1 MEERGVE
8 VRPLY
13 AITHPLREAETL
25 VGIVT
30 EELRPEGMALAQREV
45 RTQTDLMGD
54 SGIDTQVID
63 DPRGEGRG
71 LTIALIPQRV
81 GDVGATATIV
91 EIDPSGEL
99 LGEELIVSTDQAGEA
114 LDTLVGSRLTL
125 DIQDRRRHTA
135 VLDTRLTD
143 ELDLRDF
150 AHGHP
155 LQEGDDFVL

>member
-13 AITHPLREAETL
+13 TIAHPLREAETL
-25 VGIVT
+25 VGIVP
-30 EELRPEGMALAQREV
+30 EELRPKGMPLAQREV
-45 RTQTDLMGD
+45 GTQTDLMGD

-63 DPRGEGRG
+63 DSRGEGRG

-99 LGEELIVSTDQAGEA
+99 LGEELIVYRPGW
-114 LDTLVGSRLTL
+114 
-125 DIQDRRRHTA
+125 
-135 VLDTRLTD
+135 
-143 ELDLRDF
+143 
-150 AHGHP
+150 
-155 LQEGDDFVL
+155 

>member
-1 MEERGVE
+1 M
-8 VRPLY
+8 P
-13 AITHPLREAETL
+13 
-25 VGIVT
+25 
-30 EELRPEGMALAQREV
+30 LAQREV

-63 DPRGEGRG
+63 DSRGEGRG

-91 EIDPSGEL
+91 EIDPSREL
-99 LGEELIVSTDQAGEA
+99 LGEELIVSTNQAGEA
-114 LDTLVGSRLTL
+114 LDTLIGSRLTL
-125 DIQDRRRHTA
+125 DIQDRRRHSA

>member
-1 MEERGVE
+1 MV
-8 VRPLY
+8 
-13 AITHPLREAETL
+13 
-25 VGIVT
+25 
-30 EELRPEGMALAQREV
+30 
-45 RTQTDLMGD
+45 
-54 SGIDTQVID
+54 S
-63 DPRGEGRG
+63 
-71 LTIALIPQRV
+71 TIALIPQRV

-114 LDTLVGSRLTL
+114 LDALIGLRLTL
-125 DIQDRRRHTA
+125 DIQDRRRHSA
-135 VLDTRLTD
+135 VLDTWLTD